1 MLRDIRHAFRVFR
14 QSPGWTAVVLVSLAV
29 GLGANTAFFS
39 AINETLLQ
47 PLAVERPYELVRL
60 SWSGEND
67 LVRSHSEYGFLADTE
82 AGERRASTFSLPLFE
97 ALKESADTVEDLV
110 AFAPFR
116 QQNVTHAGQSDV
128 ASVFAAS
135 GGYFDLFGIEAHRGR
150 LLGPEDDDP
159 AAPPS
164 VVLSY
169 GYWQSRFGGD
179 DVIGDSLRIGRLGA
193 TIVGVLPPEYSG
205 VQRPGGSASD
215 LHVPLSSTQA
225 LGGEELADATF
236 FWIQIMGRLAPG
248 ATAEQVAGNLQGPFA
263 ANASDALAAYVEG
276 LTEEQAARSYNQNL
290 SQIPQLLVDSGARGI
305 YDPSPNVGRDA
316 RILAIVVCLVLLIV
330 CANVANLLLSRSSSR
345 RHELSVRQSFGA
357 SRGRLVR
364 QLLVEST
371 ILSLFGGA
379 LGLLLAL
386 WARQLLP
393 FASGAE
399 FDAKVFAFAF
409 GLSLLTGVFF
419 SIVPS
424 LRSTGGDLASSLQ
437 EGNRTVKGSKRV
449 LGRMLLVAQVAIAV
463 VLVVGAL
470 LFLTT
475 LRNLRAVDVGFDPSN
490 LMLVRVDP
498 RLVYEDDDQVERVHA
513 AMVER
518 VAAVAGV
525 EKVSLAQSAF
535 LSGSTS
541 SRTMHRP
548 EMEGTDGTGVHILVV
563 APEFFETLGIP
574 RLAGRD
580 FLASDTDET
589 GDVAIVNATAAREF
603 FGDNAVGERM
613 GWRAEE
619 RTAVEVVG
627 VVGDV
632 KYAAMREAA
641 PPTIFVPYAQSGTG
655 RSMVLQMRTTTD
667 PTALIEPVRAALREV
682 DPAVPILNVST
693 QSEEIAQQ
701 LSQERFFAMAYAAF
715 GAAALLLAAIGLFG
729 VASYGVAERRQEIG
743 VRCALGA
750 TRSDV
755 MRLVV
760 GESMTLVA
768 VGLVLGVV
776 GSFSAARLLRALLF
790 EVSVG
795 APVPLLIAALL
806 LVAVCGLAA
815 YLPAR
820 RAASIDP
827 VTALQQ
833 S

>member
-1 MLRDIRHAFRVFR
+1 MFGDIRHAFRVFR

-39 AINETLLQ
+39 AVNEALLRSV
-47 PLAVERPYELVRL
+47 AVESPEDLVRFT
-60 SWSGEND
+60 WSGEND
-67 LVRSHSEYGFLADTE
+67 LGRSQSEYGFLADTV
-82 AGERRASTFSLPLFE
+82 AGERRGATFSLPLFE
-97 ALKESADTVEDLV
+97 ALKESAETLDGLF
-110 AFAPFR
+110 ACAPFR
-116 QQNVTHAGQSDV
+116 QQNVTYAGNSEV
-128 ASVFAAS
+128 ASVFVAS
-135 GGYFDLFGIEAHRGR
+135 GDYFDVLGVEAHRGR
-150 LLGPEDDDP
+150 LIGPEDDDP
-159 AAPPS
+159 AAPPA
-164 VVLSY
+164 VMLSY
-169 GYWQSRFGGD
+169 GYWQSRFGGEE
-179 DVIGDSLRIGRLGA
+179 VLGESLQVGRIAA
-193 TIVGVLPPEYSG
+193 TIVGVLPADYSG
-205 VQRPGGSASD
+205 IQNPGASAEDLHLPLSLSQAMGGS
-215 LHVPLSSTQA
+215 
-225 LGGEELADATF
+225 ELLDATY
-236 FWIQIMGRLAPG
+236 FWVQIMGRLAPG

-263 ANASDALAAYVEG
+263 ATSSDAIVSYVEG
-276 LTEEQAARSYNQNL
+276 LTEEQAARSYNQDL
-290 SQIPQLLVDSGARGI
+290 GAVPRLLVDSGARGV
-305 YDPSPNVGRDA
+305 YDPSPNVARDA
-316 RILAIVVCLVLLIV
+316 SILAVIVCLVLLIV

-399 FDAKVFAFAF
+399 FDASVFGFAF

-437 EGNRTVKGSKRV
+437 EGGRTVKGSKRV

-498 RLVYEDDDQVERVHA
+498 GLVYEDEDQIERTHA

-525 EKVSLAQSAF
+525 ERVSLARSAF

-541 SRTMHRP
+541 TRTMHRP
-548 EMEGTDGTGVHILVV
+548 EMEGTEGTPVHIMTV
-563 APEFFETLGIP
+563 APEFFATLRIP
-574 RLAGRD
+574 LLAGRD
-580 FLASDTDET
+580 FLATDTDET
-589 GDVAIVNATAAREF
+589 PDVAVVNATAAREF
-603 FGDNAVGERM
+603 FSDRALGERF

-619 RTAVEVVG
+619 RTGIEVIG

-632 KYAAMREAA
+632 KYAAMRDAA
-641 PPTIFVPYAQSGTG
+641 PPTIFVPYAQGRIG
-655 RSMVLQMRTTTD
+655 RSMILQMRTATD

-768 VGLVLGVV
+768 VGLGLGVV
-776 GSFSAARLLRALLF
+776 GSLSAARLLGALLF

-795 APVPLLIAALL
+795 APAPLLAAALL